1 MLVYNYYYNATEE
14 LDVNSINNGNGTTSS
29 NVALIVGASIG
40 GFFGLLLVIF
50 CIIISY
56 FIFCEKNETW
66 EVEIVD

>member
-56 FIFCEKNETW
+56 FIFCEENET
-66 EVEIVD
+66 